1 MKYNSSTLFPL
12 MMLLLLAG
20 LTLWLER
27 TSQPENVVSGK
38 TRHDPDY
45 IVNNFTIR
53 RFDAQG
59 KLFQTLS
66 AKEMRHYPDDDST
79 EADLPHLTYH
89 RDLKTFVSADQAWID
104 SGGKT
109 IQLEKN
115 VRVRRENTKGP
126 ETVLTTSSMTV
137 LSDEEIAR
145 TKAPVTIT
153 QGSTVVRGIGMES
166 NNKTGVS
173 VLGGRVQGTIAP
185 QPRQAQ

>member
-1 MKYNSSTLFPL
+1 
-12 MMLLLLAG
+12 MLLLLTA

-27 TSQPENVVSGK
+27 ASQPEAIVSGK

-45 IVNNFTIR
+45 IVNNFTIK

-59 KLFQTLS
+59 KLYQTLA

-79 EADLPHLTYH
+79 ESDQPHLTYH
-89 RDLKTFVSADQAWID
+89 QELKTFITADQAWID

-109 IQLEKN
+109 VQLERN
-115 VRVRRENTKGP
+115 VRVRHENAKGP
-126 ETVLTTSSMTV
+126 ETVLTTTSLTV

-153 QGSTVVRGIGMES
+153 QGGTVINGIGLES
-166 NNKTGVS
+166 NNKTQIN
-173 VLGGRVQGTIAP
+173 VLGGRVHGTIAP
-185 QPRQAQ
+185 QPRQAP

>member
-1 MKYNSSTLFPL
+1 

-79 EADLPHLTYH
+79 EADLPHP
-89 RDLKTFVSADQAWID
+89 KTFGNPWASCKD
-104 SGGKT
+104 GKCYFEDRDPK
-109 IQLEKN
+109 LMRK
-115 VRVRRENTKGP
+115 
-126 ETVLTTSSMTV
+126 
-137 LSDEEIAR
+137 
-145 TKAPVTIT
+145 
-153 QGSTVVRGIGMES
+153 
-166 NNKTGVS
+166 
-173 VLGGRVQGTIAP
+173 
-185 QPRQAQ
+185 